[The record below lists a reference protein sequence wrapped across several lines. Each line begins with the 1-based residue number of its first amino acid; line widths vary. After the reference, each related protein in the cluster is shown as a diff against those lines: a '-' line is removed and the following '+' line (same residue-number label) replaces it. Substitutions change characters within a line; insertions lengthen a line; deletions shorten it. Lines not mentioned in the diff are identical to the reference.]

1 MTSLPR
7 TCLALLTALVLLG
20 TPGTRAVA
28 QDAPDASPRKTFVIV
43 HGAWGGGWAW
53 KRVDSLLT
61 ARGHTVYRPT
71 LTGLGER
78 VHLGSPEVG
87 LGTHVRDVVNTLVY
101 EDLRGVVLIGHSYG
115 GMVITGV
122 ADQVPDRIS
131 HLVYLDAYLPEH
143 GESVVSLNS
152 PLRDST
158 LTSWT
163 RFGMIVPPWL
173 EPARGPPWDVPHPYR
188 SFADPLL
195 LAHPPGRG
203 LRATYIL
210 TVEPGKQTDSFSMY
224 ADRAR
229 ARGWT
234 VLQMQA
240 GHNPQTTAPGE
251 LADLLHGLTGQ

>member
-1 MTSLPR
+1 MR
-7 TCLALLTALVLLG
+7 TPKILQAVALVLLCALHATG
-20 TPGTRAVA
+20 AFA
-28 QDAPDASPRKTFVIV
+28 QRPAEPKTFVVV

-78 VHLGSPEVG
+78 VHLGWPEVG
-87 LGTHVRDVVNTLVY
+87 LSTHVRDVVNTLAY
-101 EDLRGVVLIGHSYG
+101 EDLHDVVLVGHSYG

-122 ADQVPDRIS
+122 ADQAPDRVR
-131 HLVYLDAYLPEH
+131 HLVYLDAYLPES
-143 GESVVSLNS
+143 GESVLSLNE

-158 LTSWT
+158 IASWT

-173 EPARGPPWDVPHPYR
+173 EPSRVPWDVPHPYR
-188 SFADPLL
+188 SFAEPLI

-210 TVEPGKQTDSFSMY
+210 TMDPGAQTDPFSRY

-234 VLQMQA
+234 VLQMTA
-240 GHNPQTTAPGE
+240 GHNPQTTAPRDI
-251 LADLLHGLTGQ
+251 AQLLDALP

>member
-1 MTSLPR
+1 MTSLR
-7 TCLALLTALVLLG
+7 RNCLRLLAALVLLCTQG
-20 TPGTRAVA
+20 TGAAA
-28 QDAPDASPRKTFVIV
+28 QEDAPAGKTFVVV

-61 ARGHTVYRPT
+61 PRGHTVYRPT

-101 EDLRGVVLIGHSYG
+101 EDLRGVVLVGHSYG

-143 GESVVSLNS
+143 GESVLGLNA

-158 LTSWT
+158 ILGWT

-173 EPARGPPWDVPHPYR
+173 EPHRDPPWDVPHPYR
-188 SFADPLL
+188 SFTDPLL

-203 LRATYIL
+203 LRATYVL
-210 TVEPGKQTDSFSMY
+210 TMEPGKQTDPFSLH
-224 ADRAR
+224 ADRAL

-234 VLQMQA
+234 VLQMTA
-240 GHNPQTTAPGE
+240 GHNPQTTAPRE
-251 LADLLHGLTGQ
+251 LADLFHELR

>member
-1 MTSLPR
+1 MNSLR
-7 TCLALLTALVLLG
+7 RAGLLLLAVLALVATS
-20 TPGTRAVA
+20 GTRAAA
-28 QDAPDASPRKTFVIV
+28 QDAPDPAARKTFVIV

-61 ARGHTVYRPT
+61 ARGHTVHRPT

-101 EDLRGVVLIGHSYG
+101 EDLRGVVLVGHSYG

-122 ADQVPDRIS
+122 VDQVPDRIS

-143 GESVVSLNS
+143 GESVLSLSS

-158 LTSWT
+158 IASWT
-163 RFGMIVPPWL
+163 RFGMIAPPWL
-173 EPARGPPWDVPHPYR
+173 EPLREPPWDVPHPYR
-188 SFADPLL
+188 SFAEPLL

-210 TVEPGKQTDSFSMY
+210 TVEPGKETDSFSPY

-234 VLQMQA
+234 VLQMPA
-240 GHNPQTTAPGE
+240 GHNPQTTAPRE
-251 LADLLHGLTGQ
+251 LADLLHGLR

>member
-1 MTSLPR
+1 MTSLRR
-7 TCLALLTALVLLG
+7 TCLLLLAALALLG
-20 TPGTRAVA
+20 TSGMRAAA
-28 QDAPDASPRKTFVIV
+28 QDAPDASPGKTFVIV

-101 EDLRGVVLIGHSYG
+101 EDLRGVVLVGHSYG
-115 GMVITGV
+115 GTVITGV

-143 GESVVSLNS
+143 GESVLSLS
-152 PLRDST
+152 APLRDST

-163 RFGMIVPPWL
+163 RFGMVVPPWL
-173 EPARGPPWDVPHPYR
+173 EPARDPPWDVPQSYR
-188 SFADPLL
+188 SFAEPLL

-210 TVEPGKQTDSFSMY
+210 TMEPGKQTDSFSMY

-234 VLQMQA
+234 VLQMPA
-240 GHNPQTTAPGE
+240 GHNPQTTAPHE
-251 LADLLHGLTGQ
+251 LADLFHGLH

>member
-1 MTSLPR
+1 MISLAR
-7 TCLALLTALVLLG
+7 TCLLLLTALVLLG
-20 TPGTRAVA
+20 TSGTGAAA
-28 QDAPDASPRKTFVIV
+28 QDAPDPAAWKTFVVV

-61 ARGHTVYRPT
+61 ARGHSVYRPT

-101 EDLRGVVLIGHSYG
+101 EDLRGVVLVGHSYG

-143 GESVVSLNS
+143 GESVLGLST

-173 EPARGPPWDVPHPYR
+173 EPARDPPWDVPHPYR
-188 SFADPLL
+188 SFAEPLL
-195 LAHPPGRG
+195 LTHPPGRG
-203 LRATYIL
+203 LPATYIL
-210 TVEPGKQTDSFSMY
+210 TVEPGKQTDSFSPY

-234 VLQMQA
+234 VLQMTA
-240 GHNPQTTAPGE
+240 GHNPQTTAPNE
-251 LADLLHGLTGQ
+251 LADLLQGLH

>member
-1 MTSLPR
+1 MTSLRR
-7 TCLALLTALVLLG
+7 TCLLLLAALALLG
-20 TPGTRAVA
+20 TPGTRAAA
-28 QDAPDASPRKTFVIV
+28 QVAPDPAARKTFVIV

-101 EDLRGVVLIGHSYG
+101 EDLRGVVLVGHSYG

-122 ADQVPDRIS
+122 ADQVPDRIG

-143 GESVVSLNS
+143 GESVLSLS
-152 PLRDST
+152 APLRDST
-158 LTSWT
+158 LASWT

-173 EPARGPPWDVPHPYR
+173 EPARDPPWDVPHPHR

-195 LAHPPGRG
+195 LVHPPGRG
-203 LRATYIL
+203 LPATYIL
-210 TVEPGKQTDSFSMY
+210 TMEPGKQTDSFSMY
-224 ADRAR
+224 AERAR

-234 VLQMQA
+234 VLQMPA
-240 GHNPQTTAPGE
+240 GHNPQTTAPRE
-251 LADLLHGLTGQ
+251 LAELLHGLR